1 MQTRTGRAVHKRNSS
16 QNMPIWEHKRNSSII
31 LSEIARLQKYEQDKS
46 KNTKKIGG
54 RIYERR

>member
-1 MQTRTGRAVHKRNSS
+1 
-16 QNMPIWEHKRNSSII
+16 MPIWEHKRNSSII

-54 RIYERR
+54 RIYE